1 MIFSNFYF
9 SLLSVSLLKIPLVN
23 SFSKRLFSLQK
34 SFPLLVRRKDQFV
47 PRSPV
52 TATFKRML
60 AAASD
65 FQVGE
70 GCFPASLSQNSE
82 NGKSDGDVGSDDG
95 KITMEIVSSETI
107 ISRKHRMEINHMCQ
121 KCFLTKIYCLCDY
134 NQKLFQPVQDEID
147 GNHSLNVH
155 FHLFTHYK
163 EWGRASNT
171 GKLLSTGLPD
181 STSVPIFGNSVDQ
194 EKMIDQLSNSP
205 SFVLYPSSESRCI
218 DEFQELFYNTTV
230 IEKKPFHICVID
242 STWSQS
248 RAMEKVF
255 PSTIPRVHISNYVNK
270 PSKFLN
276 RKQSTNPSKI
286 STIESLTMALDALKV
301 SPFVLEIF
309 HKSLEYGVDSLLRQG
324 GKSAA
329 YGNTIK
335 PRILIANPSS
345 EGCNEEEPKYFG
357 PITSPAVL
365 KPEKCLCCGS
375 KYERVNFKNCGIRI
389 RERELASRTP
399 EQEEE
404 EAQKLAPLLAAAENY
419 KGNVSDLEFQEN
431 MSKWKKYWLYSSS
444 YRVWKCSECFQ
455 YFPGEFEGDTKSR
468 QKEI

>member
-1 MIFSNFYF
+1 MIFSNFYV
-9 SLLSVSLLKIPLVN
+9 SLLTVSLLKIPVAN
-23 SFSKRLFSLQK
+23 SFSKRLLSLQNRL
-34 SFPLLVRRKDQFV
+34 PLFIRTKDQFITQN
-47 PRSPV
+47 PLLTTS
-52 TATFKRML
+52 KRML
-60 AAASD
+60 SATADMLVNQACISD
-65 FQVGE
+65 T
-70 GCFPASLSQNSE
+70 LSQSSE
-82 NGKSDGDVGSDDG
+82 QSKNNDDIGPDDG
-95 KITMEIVSSETI
+95 KITMEIVSSETV
-107 ISRKHRMEINHMCQ
+107 ISRKHKMKINHTCP
-121 KCFLTKIYCLCDY
+121 KCFLTEIYCLCDY
-134 NQKLFQPVQDEID
+134 NQKLFQPIREEID
-147 GNHSLNVH
+147 ENRGLNVH

-181 STSVPIFGNSVDQ
+181 RTSVEIFGNSVDQ
-194 EKMIDQLSNSP
+194 EYMIDQLSKNP

-218 DEFQELFYNTTV
+218 DEFQELFYHTTV
-230 IEKKPFHICVID
+230 IENKPFHICVID

-255 PSTIPRVHISNYVNK
+255 PVSIPRVHISNYVNK

-301 SPFVLEIF
+301 SSSVLEIF

-324 GKSAA
+324 GKSTA
-329 YGNTIK
+329 YGNIIK
-335 PRILIANPSS
+335 PRMPIGNPSS
-345 EGCNEEEPKYFG
+345 EANNEEGAKYFG
-357 PITSPAVL
+357 PITAPAVL

-404 EAQKLAPLLAAAENY
+404 EKQKLAPLLAAAENY
-419 KGNVSDLEFQEN
+419 RNNVSKEEFEQN
-431 MSKWKKYWLYSSS
+431 IAKWKAYWLHSPS
-444 YRVWKCSECFQ
+444 YRVWKCSECYQ
-455 YFPGEFEGDTKSR
+455 YFPGEFEGNVNSG
-468 QKEI
+468 